1 MRPLQLTLQAFGSYA
16 DKTVIDFSKP
26 QQNLFLITGDTGA
39 GKTTVFDALVFA
51 LYGQA
56 SAGMNARDG
65 LEWQSQFAAL
75 EIEPYAE
82 LCFSRHGT
90 QGIEQW
96 CVRRSPRHLRPN
108 KRGGTPIVQA
118 ETVEL
123 TLPDGSDYAGKIA
136 QINAKLEEL
145 IGLTKE
151 QFMQVAM
158 IAQGEF
164 MKLLCDDSS
173 TKRDTYRK
181 IFGTEKYIKLVEELA
196 RRTKAQKEQ
205 LLTLETA
212 CRTEAAHIQL
222 SDMEESLQETLR
234 AFLQTDK
241 FSITALETICAEL
254 ARQLETAQEQQR
266 QAQRL
271 QKAASQ
277 ERDKTRDALNMA
289 RELAGSYA
297 QRQAA
302 EKELEECK
310 AQLPQRQKMEQ
321 LAAKIEKAWEIQPIY
336 MAWQQAKERTEMS
349 KNSLQTEEAKEP
361 GLEKARR
368 ETADTLQEKQTILL
382 ECQQQNTLV
391 EEKVRLA
398 LESLK
403 KLELAQTSTRQA
415 ENKKQAA
422 AEKAQETTAA
432 LKKQEACVQQWRREE
447 TELAEV
453 PEQLARAEN
462 REKQAEALL
471 ELAEKL
477 LQKEQEIQALQ
488 EKAKQSAES
497 YLLAKA
503 TAQEKETIYAKAQ
516 SNFLDAQAG
525 FLARE
530 KLRDGTPCP
539 VCGSLEHPNPC
550 RIEAEQTVCSREE
563 LEALAAQ
570 RTRAAEDCQQ
580 QAQESGQAAQ
590 ALRLAE
596 KAREEQETSLRK
608 QIEEMPEAE
617 KAKNPQDLKAVL
629 EVWKNSQA
637 AKREKLLAKSK
648 RLTQLRSDL
657 ENAEK
662 RRAALQQEKAK
673 ADANLTAAETEWA
686 ACSAR
691 EEALQKQVEY
701 QNSEQANACLQE
713 SQAKLQSTQKSRDA
727 AQQKAEAAKS
737 AVEHCRALLEK
748 AKRELP
754 QEQATQEACRK
765 NWEAALEEKG
775 FQEPDWLQLV
785 EQNPQNSAVQ
795 LRENAAEQKARQA
808 AAQARYDAAN
818 EKIAGREQPD
828 EAALQ
833 ENAQKAE
840 ETLKALQEQCQ
851 KQELLLGANKSAA
864 NSLQELVQKRQTLG
878 KRYEVLSGLYKRLAG
893 QTSGARMDIETY
905 AQRYYLEQSLRAANR
920 RFAQMTAG
928 QFQLRL
934 TKLEQA
940 GDGRNRGLDLMV
952 WSAVTGTE
960 RPVNTLSGGE
970 SFMAALAMALGMA
983 DQIQQSS
990 AAVQLDIMFI
1000 DEGFGSLSDNARSEA
1015 VRVLQEMAGGQRLV
1029 GIISHV
1035 AELRQEIG
1043 DHLVIKKTAQG
1054 STASW
1059 QLG

>member
-16 DKTVIDFSKP
+16 DKTVIDFTKP

-39 GKTTVFDALVFA
+39 GKTTIFDALVFA

-65 LEWQSQFAAL
+65 LEWQSQFASL
-75 EIEPYAE
+75 ETEPYAE
-82 LCFSRHGT
+82 LCFSRQGT
-90 QGIEQW
+90 RGTEQW

-181 IFGTEKYIKLVEELA
+181 IFGTEKYVKLVEELA

-212 CRTEAAHIQL
+212 CRTEAAHIQMP
-222 SDMEESLQETLR
+222 DMEESLQETLR

-241 FSITALETICAEL
+241 FSITAMETICAEL
-254 ARQLETAQEQQR
+254 ERQLEIAQEQQR

-277 ERDKTRDALNMA
+277 ERDKTRDVLNTA

-302 EKELEECK
+302 ETELEECK
-310 AQLPQRQKMEQ
+310 AQLPRRQKMEQ

-349 KNSLQTEEAKEP
+349 KNSLQTEETKEP
-361 GLEKARR
+361 CLEKARR
-368 ETADTLQEKQTILL
+368 ETADTLQVQQAILL

-398 LESLK
+398 LEGLK

-415 ENKKQAA
+415 EAKKQEA
-422 AEKAQETTAA
+422 AEKVQEMAA
-432 LKKQEACVQQWRREE
+432 VLKKQEAYVQQWRREE

-471 ELAEKL
+471 DQAEKL
-477 LQKEQEIQALQ
+477 LQKEQEIQTLQ

-503 TAQEKETIYAKAQ
+503 TAQEKETVYAKAQ
-516 SNFLDAQAG
+516 SDFLDAQAG

-530 KLRDGTPCP
+530 KLREGTPCP
-539 VCGSLEHPNPC
+539 VCGSLKHPNPC

-563 LEALAAQ
+563 LDALAAQ
-570 RTRAAEDCQQ
+570 RTRAAEDCQR
-580 QAQESGQAAQ
+580 QAQESGQTAQ

-596 KAREEQETSLRK
+596 KAREEQEASLRK

-617 KAKNPQDLKAVL
+617 KAKSSQDLKTAL

-637 AKREKLLAKSK
+637 AKCGELLAKSK

-662 RRAALQQEKAK
+662 QRAALQQEKAK
-673 ADANLTAAETEWA
+673 ADADLTAAETEWVA
-686 ACSAR
+686 YSAR
-691 EEALQKQVEY
+691 EETLQKQVEY
-701 QNSEQANACLQE
+701 QSSEQANACLQE
-713 SQAKLQSTQKSRDA
+713 SQAKLQVAQKLRDA
-727 AQQKAEAAKS
+727 AQEKAEVAKS
-737 AVEHCRALLEK
+737 AAEHCLALLEK

-754 QEQATQEACRK
+754 QEMAVQKACRK
-765 NWEAALEEKG
+765 DWEAALKEKG
-775 FQEPDWLQLV
+775 FQEPDWLELV
-785 EQNPQNSAVQ
+785 EQHPQSSAVQ
-795 LRENAAEQKARQA
+795 LRENAAEQKAQQA

-828 EAALQ
+828 ETALQ

-840 ETLKALQEQCQ
+840 ETLKTLQEQCQ
-851 KQELLLGANKSAA
+851 KQELVLGANRSVAD
-864 NSLQELVQKRQTLG
+864 SLQELVQKRQTLG
-878 KRYEVLSGLYKRLAG
+878 KSYEVLSGLYKRLAG

-983 DQIQQSS
+983 DQIQQTS

-1035 AELRQEIG
+1035 AELRQEIS

>member
-16 DKTVIDFSKP
+16 GRTVIDFTKP

-75 EIEPYAE
+75 DTEPYVE
-82 LCFSRHGT
+82 LRFSRQGT
-90 QGIEQW
+90 QGTEQW

-181 IFGTEKYIKLVEELA
+181 IFGTEKYVKLVDELA
-196 RRTKAQKEQ
+196 RRAKAQKEQ

-212 CRTEAAHIQL
+212 CRTEAVHIQL
-222 SDMEESLQETLR
+222 PDTVEALQ
-234 AFLQTDK
+234 AFLQADK
-241 FSITALETICAEL
+241 FSITALESVCAEL
-254 ARQLETAQEQQR
+254 ARQLEAVQEEQR

-271 QKAASQ
+271 QKEAAQ
-277 ERDKTRDALNMA
+277 KRDTARDALNA
-289 RELAGSYA
+289 AKELAGSYA

-302 EKELEECK
+302 ETELRECK
-310 AQLPQRQKMEQ
+310 AQLTQRQKMEQ
-321 LAAKIEKAWEIQPIY
+321 LAADIETAWEIQPIY
-336 MAWQQAKERTEMS
+336 MTWQQAKERTEAS
-349 KNSLQTEEAKEP
+349 KNSLQMEEAKEP
-361 GLEKARR
+361 QLEKVLR
-368 ETADTLQEKQTILL
+368 ETTKALQAKQEILL
-382 ECQQQNTLV
+382 ECQQRNTLV

-398 LESLK
+398 LDGLE
-403 KLELAQTSTRQA
+403 KLELAQSSTRQA
-415 ENKKQAA
+415 EAKKQAA
-422 AEKAQETTAA
+422 AKKVQEIAA
-432 LKKQEACVQQWRREE
+432 NWQKQENCVQQWRGEE
-447 TELAEV
+447 TELAGV
-453 PEQLARAEN
+453 PEQLAKTQNA
-462 REKQAEALL
+462 EKQAEALL
-471 ELAEKL
+471 DAAKNL
-477 LQKEQEIQALQ
+477 LQKEHEIQALQ
-488 EKAKQSAES
+488 EKAKQSAEA

-503 TAQEKETIYAKAQ
+503 DTQKKERIYAKAQ
-516 SNFLDAQAG
+516 SDFLDAQAG

-530 KLRDGTPCP
+530 KLRAGVPCP

-550 RIEAEQTVCSREE
+550 RIEAGQTVCSREE
-563 LEALAAQ
+563 LDALAAQ
-570 RTRAAEDCQQ
+570 RTRAAEVCQQ
-580 QAQESGQAAQ
+580 LAQESGQAAQ
-590 ALRLAE
+590 ALKLAE
-596 KAREEQETSLRK
+596 TAKEEQETSLQK
-608 QIEEMPEAE
+608 QAAEIPKIEN
-617 KAKNPQDLKAVL
+617 AKNPQALKAAL
-629 EVWKNSQA
+629 EMWKNTLA
-637 AKREKLLAKSK
+637 ARCGELLAKSK
-648 RLTQLRSDL
+648 RLARLRGDL
-657 ENAEK
+657 EKAEK
-662 RRAALQQEKAK
+662 QRAALQQEKAK
-673 ADANLTAAETEWA
+673 ADADLVMTEKEWA

-691 EEALQKQVEY
+691 EEALQKQMEY
-701 QNSEQANACLQE
+701 KSREQANACLQE
-713 SQAKLQSTQKSRDA
+713 SQAKLQAAQKAQDA
-727 AQQKAEAAKS
+727 AQQKAELARSAA
-737 AVEHCRALLEK
+737 EHCRALLEK

-754 QEQATQEACRK
+754 QEQAVQDACRK
-765 NWEAALEEKG
+765 NWEAALEEKK
-775 FQEPDWLQLV
+775 FQEQDWLQLV
-785 EQNPQNSAVQ
+785 EQNPQSRAVQ
-795 LRENAAEQKARQA
+795 LRENAAEQKTRQA

-828 EAALQ
+828 EDALR

-840 ETLKALQEQCQ
+840 EALQALQEQCQ
-851 KQELLLGANKSAA
+851 KQELMLGANQSAA
-864 NSLQELVQKRQTLG
+864 NRLQELMQQRQALG
-878 KRYEVLSGLYKRLAG
+878 KSYEVLSGLYKRLAG

-934 TKLEQA
+934 TKLDKA

-1035 AELRQEIG
+1035 AELRQEIS
-1043 DHLVIKKTAQG
+1043 DHLVVKKTAQG

>member
-16 DKTVIDFSKP
+16 DRTVIDFTKP

-75 EIEPYAE
+75 ETEPYVE
-82 LCFSRHGT
+82 LRFSRHGT
-90 QGIEQW
+90 QGIERW

-108 KRGGTPIVQA
+108 KRSGTPVVQA

-181 IFGTEKYIKLVEELA
+181 IFGTEKYVKLVEELA
-196 RRTKAQKEQ
+196 RRAKAQKEQ
-205 LLTLETA
+205 LLSLETA

-222 SDMEESLQETLR
+222 PDTAEVLR
-234 AFLQTDK
+234 AFLQADK
-241 FSITALETICAEL
+241 FSITALESVCAEL

-271 QKAASQ
+271 QKAAAQ
-277 ERDKTRDALNMA
+277 ERDKARDALNA
-289 RELAGSYA
+289 AKELAGSYT

-302 EKELEECK
+302 ETELEERK
-310 AQLPQRQKMEQ
+310 AQLPQRQQMEQ

-336 MAWQQAKERTEMS
+336 MTWQQAKARTEAS
-349 KNSLQTEEAKEP
+349 RNSLQTEEAKEP
-361 GLEKARR
+361 RLEETQR
-368 ETADTLQEKQTILL
+368 ETADTLQAKQAILL

-398 LESLK
+398 LEGLK
-403 KLELAQTSTRQA
+403 KLELAQNSTRQA
-415 ENKKQAA
+415 KAKKQAA
-422 AEKAQETTAA
+422 QEKVQETAA
-432 LKKQEACVQQWRREE
+432 AWQEQENSVQQWRREE
-447 TELAEV
+447 INLAEV
-453 PEQLARAEN
+453 PEQLAKAQN
-462 REKQAEALL
+462 AEKQAEVLL
-471 ELAEKL
+471 DLAQKL
-477 LQKEQEIQALQ
+477 LQKEQEIQTLQ
-488 EKAKQSAES
+488 EKAQQTAEA
-497 YLLAKA
+497 YLKAKA
-503 TAQEKETIYAKAQ
+503 DAQEKERIYAKAQ
-516 SNFLDAQAG
+516 SDFLDAQAG

-530 KLRDGTPCP
+530 KLRAGMPCP

-550 RIEAEQTVCSREE
+550 RIEAGQTVCSREE
-563 LEALAAQ
+563 LEALAAR
-570 RTRAAEDCQQ
+570 RTRAAEICQQ

-596 KAREEQETSLRK
+596 KAKEEQETSLRK
-608 QIEEMPEAE
+608 QAAEIPEAG
-617 KAKNPQDLKAVL
+617 KVKNPQDLKAAL
-629 EVWKNSQA
+629 AAWKSSLA
-637 AKREKLLAKSK
+637 AKCEELLAKSK
-648 RLTQLRSDL
+648 RLARLRSDL
-657 ENAEK
+657 EKAEK
-662 RRAALQQEKAK
+662 QRAALQQEKEK
-673 ADANLTAAETEWA
+673 AEADLVTAEKEWA

-691 EEALQKQVEY
+691 EEALQKQMEY
-701 QNSEQANACLQE
+701 RSSEQANACLQE
-713 SQAKLQSTQKSRDA
+713 SRVRLQA
-727 AQQKAEAAKS
+727 AQKALDIAQKKAEAAKS
-737 AVEHCRALLEK
+737 AAEHCQALLEK

-754 QEQATQEACRK
+754 QEQAAQDACRK

-785 EQNPQNSAVQ
+785 EQNPQSRAVQ

-818 EKIAGREQPD
+818 EKIAGREHPD

-833 ENAQKAE
+833 EDAQKAE
-840 ETLKALQEQCQ
+840 EALKVLQEQCQ
-851 KQELLLGANKSAA
+851 KQELVLGANQSAA
-864 NSLQELVQKRQTLG
+864 RSLQELVQKRQALG
-878 KRYEVLSGLYKRLAG
+878 KSYEVLSGLYKRLAG

-928 QFQLRL
+928 QFQLRM

-1035 AELRQEIG
+1035 AELRQEIS
-1043 DHLVIKKTAQG
+1043 DHLVVKKTAQG